1 MCRNAGAK
9 LSERHLKMNS
19 LNLDELIA
27 TLDIPQLLQL
37 IKRLVDE
44 LYQRYMSEAE

>member
-1 MCRNAGAK
+1 
-9 LSERHLKMNS
+9 MNS